1 MLKWLRNH
9 LKMISFEEALCG
21 HYTNKAQATSDPQK
35 WPWVNIEWT
44 EIKKG
49 KILECK
55 SWYEY
60 EGPNKPYKHFSLIS
74 TMNIV

>member
-1 MLKWLRNH
+1 
-9 LKMISFEEALCG
+9 MISFEEALCG

-60 EGPNKPYKHFSLIS
+60 EGPNNLI
-74 TMNIV
+74 NISEQR

>member
-1 MLKWLRNH
+1 
-9 LKMISFEEALCG
+9 MISFEEALCG

-60 EGPNKPYKHFSLIS
+60 EGCLLYTSPSPRDED
-74 TMNIV
+74 

>member
-1 MLKWLRNH
+1 
-9 LKMISFEEALCG
+9 MISFEEALCG

-49 KILECK
+49 KILECNLGMSMK
-55 SWYEY
+55 V
-60 EGPNKPYKHFSLIS
+60 LINLI
-74 TMNIV
+74 NISEQR